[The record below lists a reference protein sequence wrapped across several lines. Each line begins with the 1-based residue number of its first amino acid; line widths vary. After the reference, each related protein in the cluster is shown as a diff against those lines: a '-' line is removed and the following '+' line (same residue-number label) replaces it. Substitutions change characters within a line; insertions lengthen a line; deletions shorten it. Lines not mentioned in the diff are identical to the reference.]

1 MDSAGDLDYVIE
13 FEALDSVH
21 TVQEEEE
28 QVFPLTVTDSYKQMN
43 GFIPK

>member
-21 TVQEEEE
+21 TVQEEE